1 MPVQEVSVTVDFAG
15 MALCTAAS
23 KVAPNDLV
31 LVIVTPVTVCRTEM
45 AKNANVG
52 DRVGACVCVG
62 A

>member
-1 MPVQEVSVTVDFAG
+1 